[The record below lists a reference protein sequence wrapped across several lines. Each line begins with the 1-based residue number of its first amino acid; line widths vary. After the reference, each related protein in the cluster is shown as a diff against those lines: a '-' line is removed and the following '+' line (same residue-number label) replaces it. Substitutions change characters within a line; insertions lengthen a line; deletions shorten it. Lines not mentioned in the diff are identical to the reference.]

1 LHVLYSLEYDRYA
14 HPKYMNMSLF
24 RSDRS
29 LVSAE
34 TSSIDLDSE
43 SSKVA
48 EEDEKKDEGSS
59 ADESGE
65 LSAEK
70 KKLSDDEA
78 ADFCAW
84 MTSVLGSK
92 VKSVKVSKRLSD
104 SPALV
109 TDHESGALRR
119 MMKMVVSNCLVHP
132 HHLLTRHRYIVLMRC
147 LSA

>member
-1 LHVLYSLEYDRYA
+1 
-14 HPKYMNMSLF
+14 M
-24 RSDRS
+24 
-29 LVSAE
+29 SAE
-34 TSSIDLDSE
+34 TSSIDLAAE
-43 SSKVA
+43 STKA
-48 EEDEKKDEGSS
+48 EEEEEEEEEKKKKNEEG
-59 ADESGE
+59 GE

-70 KKLSDDEA
+70 KKLTDDEA

-119 MMKMVVSNCLVHP
+119 MMKMVVSTCLVHP
-132 HHLLTRHRYIVLMRC
+132 HTTQAHHLYAMLRLEIGA
-147 LSA
+147 S

>member
-1 LHVLYSLEYDRYA
+1 
-14 HPKYMNMSLF
+14 M
-24 RSDRS
+24 
-29 LVSAE
+29 SAE

-48 EEDEKKDEGSS
+48 EEEEEKKKEEGSS
-59 ADESGE
+59 ADEGGE

-70 KKLSDDEA
+70 KKLTDHEA
-78 ADFCAW
+78 TDFCAW

-119 MMKMVVSNCLVHP
+119 MMKMVVSTCLVFSHASQIRRLDAMP
-132 HHLLTRHRYIVLMRC
+132 FCIGASQCGIKQRRA
-147 LSA
+147 SPADD

>member
-1 LHVLYSLEYDRYA
+1 
-14 HPKYMNMSLF
+14 MNISVF
-24 RSDRS
+24 RSGRS

-34 TSSIDLDSE
+34 TSSIDLDAE

-48 EEDEKKDEGSS
+48 EEEEEKKDEGSS
-59 ADESGE
+59 ADEGRE

-70 KKLSDDEA
+70 KKLTDDEA

-119 MMKMVVSNCLVHP
+119 MMKMVVS
-132 HHLLTRHRYIVLMRC
+132 TC
-147 LSA
+147 LSILTIFSRVTDSSS